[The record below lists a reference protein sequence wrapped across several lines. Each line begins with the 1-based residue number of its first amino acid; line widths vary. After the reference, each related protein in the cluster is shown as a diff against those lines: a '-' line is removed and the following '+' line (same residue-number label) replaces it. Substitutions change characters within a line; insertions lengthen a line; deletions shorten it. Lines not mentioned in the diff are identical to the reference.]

1 MDTLKIRSQPLVVLD
16 VLEECGEGRFVQRDG
31 QILPTVDSLLAPDEL
46 VVPEL
51 RQLSPEC
58 EVIVDQEAGPALA
71 VELHEGETL
80 IVARLLHVLQLIP
93 VDRVMKYQVQRM

>member
-31 QILPTVDSLLAPDEL
+31 QILATVDSLLAPDEL

-51 RQLSPEC
+51 RQLSPEG

-71 VELHEGETL
+71 VELHEGEAL
-80 IVARLLHVLQLIP
+80 VVVRLLHVLQLIP
-93 VDRVMKYQVQRM
+93 VDTVMK